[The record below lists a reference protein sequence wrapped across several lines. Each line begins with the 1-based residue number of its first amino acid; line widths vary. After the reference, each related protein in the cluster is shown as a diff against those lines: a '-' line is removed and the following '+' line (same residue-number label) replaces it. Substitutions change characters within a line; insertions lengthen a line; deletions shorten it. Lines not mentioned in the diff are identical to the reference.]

1 MRAREER
8 AEEKEKQQQQQ
19 KKELGDLEVK
29 LDEDNNQQ

>member
-8 AEEKEKQQQQQ
+8 AEEKEKQQQQ